1 LGSADVHLTIF
12 SMQPVLMPD
21 GS

>member
-12 SMQPVLMPD
+12 SMQPVLMAD